1 MKRALLGILL
11 LSSTLLSAQTTGS
24 VQGTVVDSQ
33 TGQIIEM
40 VAVQLFTAADST
52 MVAGAQTDMEGFFY
66 FMKLK
71 EGKYNLVL
79 SSLGYHTRTIPVELT
94 PEKMIH
100 DLGRLALTEDV
111 QALAEIDVKGK
122 AAEMTVKGDTLEYNT
137 SAYKMEETAVVE
149 DLLKKMAGVTV
160 DKEGNVT
167 VNGESI
173 KAVRVD
179 GKKFFG
185 DDVQTATK
193 NIPADMIEKIQVLDE
208 KSETSKMTGFEDDET
223 TRVINLTLKQN
234 RKQGMFGNF
243 NGGLGADMVTDDGK
257 WFNYGNPAFGATPAQ
272 RTKHF
277 FENEFRYNAGLFMNI
292 LSGESQTTIVGNA
305 NNTNEIRMGRG
316 RRSWGTQNQGI
327 TWAENIGVNTNVDFS
342 SNVPGLLFGGDG
354 QLSHSANN
362 TYTSSTKDSYA
373 SSGNYLQVDSS
384 SSISNNWDANVR
396 LELEYQIDTANK
408 VLIQPQFSYS
418 NGWTDAYNEYTYG
431 TYSTGSDTTL
441 VSDGNQIKNSRSEDK
456 SGKIEIIYSHS
467 FEKPGRKLTLTA
479 NAGVSNTNGHSDTYA
494 FDNLGDS
501 VRVNQFTNSGNTGV
515 NYSLR
520 VSYIEPL
527 KTKEHLLEIAAYA
540 SGNNRKSHKDQ
551 YDIGLNSAG
560 VTDTTFNYDYS
571 NHLNN
576 DFYTEQLE
584 VNYQWQHEKFNLTAG
599 LKGLFSQTRSRTYYG
614 STTNYTLQRDTL
626 LNVFNFSPNINFRY
640 KIGKKKF
647 ARLRYRGT
655 TDQPSI
661 TQLEPVRNNSDA
673 MNETVGNLGLNPAFK
688 HNLMLMYS
696 TFNQDKFW
704 SLMTGIRGNLTKDAL
719 VSNSLYDE
727 YGKLYRQ
734 TVNATD
740 IPYDI
745 SADLMFN
752 TPFANKLMQF
762 HTRTSIS
769 YNQRIGYIS
778 RAYTAADITKMIEN
792 NSLVLGDKSLT
803 GNLQVSEDLSV
814 RLTHDIVDLG
824 VRGTFLYSR
833 TQNNLSTQGLSNVFN
848 WSVTGDINFNLP
860 KQWTI
865 SADCGYTARYG
876 YQLDDV
882 NEILLNASIMKSWG
896 NATLALKAYDLLNQ
910 KKNIVQVVGEN
921 YVQYKKYN
929 TLPTYFIL
937 TFTYKLN
944 KMGSLKAKGMAGR
957 IQDMMESGSMPGQPG
972 GNRPPSGPPP
982 GPPPG
987 M

>member
-1 MKRALLGILL
+1 MKKALLTLLL
-11 LSSTLLSAQTTGS
+11 LSSMLLSAQTTGS

-33 TGQIIEM
+33 SGQIIEM

-71 EGKYNLVL
+71 EGKYRLVL
-79 SSLGYHTRTIPVELT
+79 SSVGYQTRTIPVELT

-100 DLGRLALTEDV
+100 DLGRLALTEEV

-149 DLLKKMAGVTV
+149 DLLKKMSGVTV

-167 VNGESI
+167 VNGETI

-208 KSETSKMTGFEDDET
+208 RSETSKMTGFEDDET
-223 TRVINLTLKQN
+223 SRVINLTLKQN
-234 RKQGMFGNF
+234 RKKGMFGNF
-243 NGGLGADMVTDDGK
+243 NGGLGADMVTADGK
-257 WFNYGNPAFGATPAQ
+257 WFNYGNPAFGATPAL

-277 FENEFRYNAGLFMNI
+277 FEDDFRYTAGMFMNL
-292 LSGESQTTIVGNA
+292 LSGESQTTIIGNA

-316 RRSWGTQNQGI
+316 RRNWGSQNQGI

-342 SNVPGLLFGGDG
+342 GKIPGLLFGGDG
-354 QLSHSANN
+354 QFSHSANN
-362 TYTSSTKDSYA
+362 TTTSATKDSYSA
-373 SSGNYLQVDSS
+373 KGNYLQNDSS

-396 LELEYQIDTANK
+396 LELEYEVDSANK
-408 VLIQPQFSYS
+408 VLIQPQFSYNNS
-418 NGWTDAYNEYTYG
+418 WSDSYSEYSYG
-431 TYSTGSDTTL
+431 NYATGTDTTI
-441 VSDGNQIKNSRSEDK
+441 VSDGNQTKNSRSEEIT
-456 SGKIEIIYSHS
+456 GKLQVIYNHS
-467 FEKPGRKLTLTA
+467 FRKPGRKLTLTA
-479 NAGVSNTNGHSDTYA
+479 NAGISNTNGHTDTYA
-494 FDNLGDS
+494 FDNIGDS
-501 VRVNQFTNSGNTGV
+501 VRVNQFTNSGNTSV

-527 KTKEHLLEIAAYA
+527 KAKEHLLEIAATG
-540 SGNNRKSHKDQ
+540 SGNNRNSHKDQ
-551 YDIGLNSAG
+551 YDINAAKN
-560 VTDTTFNYDYS
+560 DTSFNYDYS
-571 NHLNN
+571 NHLRN

-599 LKGLFSQTRSRTYYG
+599 VKGLFSQTHSRTYYG
-614 STTNYTLQRDTL
+614 STTNYTLRRDTL

-640 KIGKKKF
+640 KLGKKQF
-647 ARLRYRGT
+647 ARLRYNGT
-655 TDQPSI
+655 TVQPTI

-688 HNLMLMYS
+688 HSLHLMYS
-696 TFNQDKFW
+696 NHNLEKAW
-704 SLMTGIRGNLTKDAL
+704 SIMTGIHGNLTKDAL

-727 YGKLYRQ
+727 YGKLYQQ

-752 TPFANKLMQF
+752 TPFANKLMQL

-778 RAYTAADITKMIEN
+778 RDYTAAQIAEKIEA
-792 NSLVLGDKSLT
+792 NSLMLGDKSVT
-803 GNLQVSEDLSV
+803 GNMQVNEDLTL
-814 RLTHDIVDLG
+814 RLTHDIIDIG

-833 TQNNLSTQGLSNVFN
+833 TQNNLSTQGLSNIFN
-848 WSVTGDINFNLP
+848 WSVTGDININLP
-860 KQWTI
+860 KSWTI
-865 SADCGYTARYG
+865 GADCGYTARYG
-876 YQLDDV
+876 YQLSDV
-882 NEILLNASIMKSWG
+882 NEVLLNAFITKSW
-896 NATLALKAYDLLNQ
+896 NAATLTLKAYDLLND

-929 TLPTYFIL
+929 TLPTYFML
-937 TFTYKLN
+937 TFTYKIN
-944 KMGSLKAKGMAGR
+944 KMGSLKAKGHAGR
-957 IQDMMESGSMPGQPG
+957 MQEMLESGQTPG
-972 GNRPPSGPPP
+972 
-982 GPPPG
+982 
-987 M
+987 

>member
-1 MKRALLGILL
+1 MKRALLGLL
-11 LSSTLLSAQTTGS
+11 LLGSTLLSAQTTGS

-33 TGQIIEM
+33 TGQVMEM
-40 VAVQLFTAADST
+40 VAVQLFSAADST

-79 SSLGYHTRTIPVELT
+79 SSVGYQTRTIPIELM

-100 DLGRLALTEDV
+100 NMGKVQLTEDV

-149 DLLKKMAGVTV
+149 DLLKKMSGVTV

-167 VNGESI
+167 VNGETI

-223 TRVINLTLKQN
+223 SRVINLTLKQN
-234 RKQGMFGNF
+234 RKQGLFGNF

-257 WFNYGNPAFGATPAQ
+257 WFNYGNPAFGSTPAL
-272 RTKHF
+272 RARHF

-362 TYTSSTKDSYA
+362 TNTSSTKDSYSA
-373 SSGNYLQVDSS
+373 NGNYLQSDSS
-384 SSISNNWDANVR
+384 ASVSNNWDANVR
-396 LELEYQIDTANK
+396 LELEYKIDTANK

-418 NGWTDAYNEYTYG
+418 NSWADTYNEYTYG
-431 TYSTGSDTTL
+431 TYSAGSDTTV
-441 VSDGNQIKNSRSEDK
+441 VSDGSQTKNSRSEDK
-456 SGKIEIIYSHS
+456 SGKIQIIYNHS
-467 FEKPGRKLTLTA
+467 FDKPGRKLTLTA
-479 NAGVSNTNGHSDTYA
+479 NAGVSNTKGHSDTYA
-494 FDNLGDS
+494 FDNIGDS
-501 VRVNQFTNSGNTGV
+501 IRVNQYTNSGNTGV

-527 KTKEHLLEIAAYA
+527 KTKEHLLEIAAFA

-551 YDIGLNSAG
+551 YDIGKNEAG
-560 VTDTTFNYDYS
+560 VTDTTFNYDFS
-571 NHLNN
+571 NHLTN
-576 DFYTEQLE
+576 DFYTEQME

-599 LKGLFSQTRSRTYYG
+599 VKGLFSQTRSRTYYG
-614 STTNYTLQRDTL
+614 STTNYILLRDTL

-640 KIGKKKF
+640 KLGKKQF

-655 TDQPSI
+655 TQQPSI
-661 TQLEPVRNNSDA
+661 NQMEPVRNNSDA

-688 HNLMLMYS
+688 HSLHLMYS
-696 TFNQDKFW
+696 NHNIEKAW
-704 SLMTGIRGNLTKDAL
+704 SLMTGLHGNLTKDAL
-719 VSNSLYDE
+719 VGNSLYDE
-727 YGKLYRQ
+727 YGKLYQQ

-752 TPFANKLMQF
+752 TPFANKLMQL

-778 RAYTAADITKMIEN
+778 REHTASEIAAMIEEN
-792 NSLVLGDKSLT
+792 NMVLGDKSLT
-803 GNLQVSEDLSV
+803 GNMQVNEDLSI
-814 RLTHDIVDLG
+814 RLTHDVIDVG

-833 TQNNLSTQGLSNVFN
+833 TRNNLSTQALTNVFN
-848 WSVTGDINFNLP
+848 WSVTGDINLNLP

-876 YQLDDV
+876 YQLNDV
-882 NEILLNASIMKSWG
+882 NEILLNASVTKSWG
-896 NATLALKAYDLLNQ
+896 NATLTLKAYDLLNQ
-910 KKNIVQVVGEN
+910 KKNIVQVIGEN

-929 TLPTYFIL
+929 TLPTYFVL
-937 TFTYKLN
+937 SFTYKLN
-944 KMGSLKAKGMAGR
+944 KMGSLKAKGMAGH
-957 IQDMMESGSMPGQPG
+957 IQEMMENGTPPPGAPG
-972 GNRPPSGPPP
+972 GGRPPV